1 LPQNVEFIIKNNN
14 MEVKKSKKADLE
26 GQKGTSL
33 LIGYVVSLAAM
44 FAAFEWTTHEYRE
57 LEKPVA
63 QVSYA
68 VEEEIVPI
76 TQPVFAN
83 TPPPP
88 ADAPQVAEILD
99 IVDNETEI
107 EDARIE
113 TAEDT
118 NIAVSGPSSPHSG
131 PVMMGP
137 PAPVAE
143 ENDEGEV
150 FDVVEENPSFPG
162 GDAALMTW
170 LQKNLKYP
178 AAAQENGIQ
187 GRVLVSFIVNKDG
200 SIVEPKIIRSVD
212 PSLDKEAAR
221 VVSSMPRWKPG
232 KQRGKAV
239 RVKYTLPVTF
249 RLQ

>member
-1 LPQNVEFIIKNNN
+1 
-14 MEVKKSKKADLE
+14 MEVKKSKRADLE

-44 FAAFEWTTHEYRE
+44 FAAFEWTTHEYE
-57 LEKPVA
+57 EKG
-63 QVSYA
+63 QVFSTVQYA
-68 VEEEIVPI
+68 TEEEIVPI
-76 TQPVFAN
+76 TQPIFAN

-107 EDARIE
+107 EEVTIE
-113 TAEDT
+113 TSEDT
-118 NIAVSGPSSPHSG
+118 NVATSGPSSPHSG
-131 PVMMGP
+131 PVMVGP
-137 PAPVAE
+137 PAPVQE
-143 ENDEGEV
+143 ESDEGEV

-162 GDAALMTW
+162 GDAALATW
-170 LQKNLKYP
+170 LQKNIKYP
-178 AAAQENGIQ
+178 SAAQDNGIQ
-187 GRVLVSFIVNKDG
+187 GRVLVSFVVNKDG
-200 SIVEPKIIRSVD
+200 SIVEPKILRSVD
-212 PSLDKEAAR
+212 PSLDKEAIR

-239 RVKYTLPVTF
+239 RVKFNLPVVF